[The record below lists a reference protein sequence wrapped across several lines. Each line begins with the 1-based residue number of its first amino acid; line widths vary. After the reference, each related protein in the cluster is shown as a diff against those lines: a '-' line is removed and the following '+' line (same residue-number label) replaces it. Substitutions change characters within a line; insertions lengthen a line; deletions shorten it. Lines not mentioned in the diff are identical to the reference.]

1 MPSLKEKI
9 EGDLKTAMKSKDT
22 IALSALRMA
31 ISAIK
36 NKEIEAR
43 GAGKLK
49 AGDSL
54 EEADV
59 LKVLSTLAKQ
69 RQESIEMF
77 KQGGR
82 DDLQKKEASELKIIE
97 RYLPS
102 QLSKA
107 DVEKI
112 VESAIKEIG
121 AANIKDM
128 GKVMKAVMPKVAG
141 QADGKLVNEI
151 VRQKLTS

>member
-1 MPSLKEKI
+1 MASLKEKI
-9 EGDLKTAMKSKDT
+9 ENDLKAAMKSKDMA
-22 IALSALRMA
+22 ALSALRLV

-43 GAGKLK
+43 GLGKIK

-54 EEADV
+54 EDTDV

-69 RQESIEMF
+69 RQESMEMF

-82 DDLQKKEASELKIIE
+82 EDLLNKESAELKIIE
-97 RYLPS
+97 KYLPAK
-102 QLSKA
+102 LSKEQL
-107 DVEKI
+107 EKI
-112 VESAIKEIG
+112 IDEAIKEAG
-121 AANIKDM
+121 ATSAKDM

-141 QADGKLVNEI
+141 QADGKLINEI
-151 VRQKLTS
+151 VRQKLT